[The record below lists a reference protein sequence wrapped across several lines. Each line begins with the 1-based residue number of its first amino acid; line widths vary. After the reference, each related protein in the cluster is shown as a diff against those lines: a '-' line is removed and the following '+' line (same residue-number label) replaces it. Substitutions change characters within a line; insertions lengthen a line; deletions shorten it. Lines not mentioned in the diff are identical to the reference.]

1 MRVEKFKQRRKRQTK
16 EIGKEKKT
24 YQHRFIDRWHYNQNF
39 FILFLELKAVE
50 ETLTIDFSAI

>member
-1 MRVEKFKQRRKRQTK
+1 MRVEKFKERRKRQTK

-39 FILFLELKAVE
+39 LFY
-50 ETLTIDFSAI
+50 F